1 MSAGR
6 GRGQPGHGGRQ
17 LGGMDAK
24 VTEAQ
29 KRELL
34 HRMRTPILTFAG
46 LMGLL
51 SLNTFVGWF
60 QFFPET
66 WALNLGV
73 LALMIGVV
81 LLFSMEVIKDPP
93 LVRFFSALGFCWVG
107 ILFTMVLID
116 YTTR

>member
-1 MSAGR
+1 MSGAHMNK
-6 GRGQPGHGGRQ
+6 QIT
-17 LGGMDAK
+17 A
-24 VTEAQ
+24 EQ
-29 KRELL
+29 KRELM
-34 HRMRTPILTFAG
+34 HRMREPLLTFAG

-51 SLNTFVGWF
+51 TLNAITGWF
-60 QFFPET
+60 QFFPHT

-73 LALMIGVV
+73 LVLMIFTV

-93 LVRFFSALGFCWVG
+93 LIRFFSALGFCWVG

>member
-1 MSAGR
+1 
-6 GRGQPGHGGRQ
+6 
-17 LGGMDAK
+17 MDKAI
-24 VTEAQ
+24 TAEQ

-34 HRMRTPILTFAG
+34 HRMREPLLTFLG

-51 SLNTFVGWF
+51 ALNAITGWF
-60 QFFPET
+60 QFFPHT

-73 LALMIGVV
+73 LVLMIFTV

-93 LVRFFSALGFCWVG
+93 LIRFFSALGFAWVG

>member
-1 MSAGR
+1 MQKEITA
-6 GRGQPGHGGRQ
+6 
-17 LGGMDAK
+17 
-24 VTEAQ
+24 EQ

-34 HRMRTPILTFAG
+34 HRMREPLLTFAG
-46 LMGLL
+46 LAGLL
-51 SLNTFVGWF
+51 ALNAVTGWF
-60 QFFPET
+60 QFFLHT

-73 LALMIGVV
+73 LVLMIFTV

-93 LVRFFSALGFCWVG
+93 LIRFFSALGFAWVG